1 MHVHGGSCFF
11 LMLKFS
17 IFPCT
22 WWFMHVHGGSYVFHV
37 HVFLHGRASNHV
49 HVFFHVHD
57 GSCFP
62 GSWFMFSIIMVVL
75 VFHGHGFMFSIVM
88 VVYVFMLMVVNVMH
102 GGSWFSWSWFHV
114 VHGHGGSCF
123 PCSWWFMVF
132 MVMVFFCK
140 SCGLLVI
147 ATYLK

>member
-1 MHVHGGSCFF
+1 M
-11 LMLKFS
+11 
-17 IFPCT
+17 
-22 WWFMHVHGGSYVFHV
+22 FMVV
-37 HVFLHGRASNHV
+37 HVFFMFMFFYMVVLQIMYI
-49 HVFFHVHD
+49 VFFHVHD

-62 GSWFMFSIIMVVL
+62 GSWFVFSIIMVVL

-88 VVYVFMLMVVNVMH
+88 VVYVFMFMVVNVMH

-132 MVMVFFCK
+132 MVMVFFLNHVVCW
-140 SCGLLVI
+140 LLLLI
-147 ATYLK
+147 